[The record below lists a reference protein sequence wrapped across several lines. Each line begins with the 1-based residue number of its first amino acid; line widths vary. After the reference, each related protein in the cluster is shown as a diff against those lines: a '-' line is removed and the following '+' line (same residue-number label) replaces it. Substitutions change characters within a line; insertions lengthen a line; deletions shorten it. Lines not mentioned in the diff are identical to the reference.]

1 MMKKL
6 ESVKIL
12 CVILARGGS
21 KGIPYKNIYKINNHP
36 LISYTIEAAK
46 KSKYIKKV
54 YVSTDD
60 KKIAQQAKLY
70 GGIIPFL
77 RPKKFATD
85 KTTSVD
91 ALKNTVEKIEY
102 LTKINY
108 DYIIELPC
116 VSPLRDETD
125 INNALEILINSDYDS
140 VVSYVNTGEKHPIRL
155 KRISKSN
162 SITNFCKEYKRKS
175 S

>member
-6 ESVKIL
+6 ESKIL

-70 GGIIPFL
+70 
-77 RPKKFATD
+77 
-85 KTTSVD
+85 
-91 ALKNTVEKIEY
+91 VE
-102 LTKINY
+102 LF
-108 DYIIELPC
+108 
-116 VSPLRDETD
+116 
-125 INNALEILINSDYDS
+125 
-140 VVSYVNTGEKHPIRL
+140 H
-155 KRISKSN
+155 
-162 SITNFCKEYKRKS
+162 F
-175 S
+175 

>member
-1 MMKKL
+1 MKKL
-6 ESVKIL
+6 KSVKIL

-91 ALKNTVEKIEY
+91 ALKILKKLNT
-102 LTKINY
+102 TKINY

-116 VSPLRDETD
+116 VSPLRMRQ
-125 INNALEILINSDYDS
+125 ILIMHLRY
-140 VVSYVNTGEKHPIRL
+140 
-155 KRISKSN
+155 
-162 SITNFCKEYKRKS
+162 
-175 S
+175 